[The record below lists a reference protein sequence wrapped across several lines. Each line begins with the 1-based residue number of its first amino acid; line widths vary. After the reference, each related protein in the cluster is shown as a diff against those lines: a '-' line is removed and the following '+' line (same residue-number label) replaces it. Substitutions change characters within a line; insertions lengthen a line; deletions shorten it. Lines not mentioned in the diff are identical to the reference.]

1 MDLKD
6 HILQAL
12 SEQLEDW
19 ETFLSDLKMEQISTP
34 LMPSHWTIKDII
46 AHLWAWQLR
55 SNARLEAAIQGHA
68 PHFPDWPA
76 GLDPEA
82 DEDVDQINDWLYKK
96 YRHVPW
102 AEAYSNWKN
111 GYQQLL
117 DSAGLVSE
125 KDLLDNSKYP
135 WMNGDPLIMVLLGT
149 YDHHQEH
156 IEKLQEWLQEHPS

>member
-12 SEQLEDW
+12 AEQLESWDK
-19 ETFLSDLKMEQISTP
+19 LISGMSDELLTMP
-34 LMPSHWTIKDII
+34 LEPSPWRIKDLV

-55 SNARLEAAIQGHA
+55 SNARLEAAIQEHA

-82 DEDVDQINDWLYKK
+82 EDVDQINDWLYKK
-96 YRHVPW
+96 YRDLPRV
-102 AEAYSNWKN
+102 EVYSNWKN

-117 DSAGLVSE
+117 GFARQVSE
-125 KDLLDNSKYP
+125 KDLLDSSKYP
-135 WMNGDPLIMVLLGT
+135 WMNGDPLVLVLLGT

-156 IEKLQEWLQEHPS
+156 LDKLQEWLREYSS